1 MPSFSE
7 ILSKPTVF
15 FDRNV
20 LSPHYIPDT
29 LPFRDREIEKIM
41 VGLSPALLGERPRNM
56 FIYGKTGTGK
66 TCSVKHVLGKMGA
79 YLADAKSMPQGAKAA
94 AHDKDGAKAGAQSGG
109 KPVAQDGGKT
119 GVHEGA
125 KAGASDQKAPAQ
137 QPVHYVSSYVNCKMF
152 NSRYRV
158 IQKITKD
165 ILPSLDS
172 MGFGL
177 AMLYEKMMAEVE
189 TSGKRLIVI
198 LDEVDTVKDL
208 DDLLYTLTRSND
220 ELKQG
225 SVSIIGISNKL
236 SFKEQLGQRSR
247 SSLCE
252 NEMVFAPYTP
262 PQMQAIITQR
272 AKMGFRPHV
281 VEESAINLA
290 AAITG
295 QDIGDARYA
304 LKLLQKAGELS
315 DEKGISKIT
324 DKEVEEA
331 RRSVESDV
339 AFEAIST
346 LPDHQQLVLLAIA
359 NLTLDKG
366 KNTRLTGGT
375 SEEDESHL
383 ISGEVYEEY
392 SKISRHFRKPRR
404 SARWFR
410 EYLNDLEL
418 LGLIT
423 TTESGAGQR
432 GRTRLIRIGYPA
444 QDVKKIIE
452 KNFTIIESGE

>member
-15 FDRNV
+15 SDRNV

-29 LPFRDREIEKIM
+29 LPFRDKEIEKIM
-41 VGLSPALLGERPRNM
+41 VGLSPALKGERPRNM

-66 TCSVKHVLGKMGA
+66 TCSVKHVLGKMGE
-79 YLADAKSMPQGAKAA
+79 YKEEGKPSPHGSKVD
-94 AHDKDGAKAGAQSGG
+94 AKAGQTAQ
-109 KPVAQDGGKT
+109 
-119 GVHEGA
+119 
-125 KAGASDQKAPAQ
+125 AP
-137 QPVHYVSSYVNCKMF
+137 YVSSYVNCKMF

-189 TSGKRLIVI
+189 TSGRRLIVI

-208 DDLLYTLTRSND
+208 DDLLYTLTRAND

-225 SVSIIGISNKL
+225 SISIIGISNKL
-236 SFKEQLGQRSR
+236 SFKEKLGQRSR

-252 NEMVFAPYTP
+252 NEMIFASYTP
-262 PQMQAIITQR
+262 PQMQAIISQR

-281 VEESAINLA
+281 VDDSAINLA

-295 QDIGDARYA
+295 QDVGDARYA
-304 LKLLQKAGELS
+304 LKLLQKAGEIA

-359 NLTLDKG
+359 NLSIDKG
-366 KNTRLTGGT
+366 KNTRLTEGAG
-375 SEEDESHL
+375 EEDDSFL

-392 SKISRHFRKPRR
+392 SKVARKFRKPRR
-404 SARWFR
+404 SARWYR
-410 EYLNDLEL
+410 EYLNDLEM

-423 TTESGAGQR
+423 TIESGAGQR
-432 GRTRLIRIGYPA
+432 GRTRLIRIGYLA
-444 QDVKKIIE
+444 TDVKKIVE
-452 KNFTIIESGE
+452 KNFSIIESADEEKS

>member
-15 FDRNV
+15 SDRNV
-20 LSPHYIPDT
+20 LSPHYVPDT
-29 LPFRDREIEKIM
+29 LPFRDKEIEKIM
-41 VGLSPALLGERPRNM
+41 VGLSPALKGERPRNM
-56 FIYGKTGTGK
+56 FVYGKTGTGK
-66 TCSVKHVLGKMGA
+66 TCSVKHVLAKMGE
-79 YLADAKSMPQGAKAA
+79 YKAEGKPL
-94 AHDKDGAKAGAQSGG
+94 HQGG
-109 KPVAQDGGKT
+109 KAVAQDGGKADAKS
-119 GVHEGA
+119 GA
-125 KAGASDQKAPAQ
+125 AAQDGSKAAQ
-137 QPVHYVSSYVNCKMF
+137 PPFVSSYVNCKMF

-177 AMLYEKMMAEVE
+177 AMLYEKMMGEVE
-189 TSGKRLIVI
+189 TSGRRLIVV

-262 PQMQAIITQR
+262 HQMQAIISQR
-272 AKMGFRPHV
+272 AKMGFKPRV
-281 VEESAINLA
+281 VDDSAINLA

-304 LKLLQKAGELS
+304 LKLLQKAGEIA

-331 RRSVESDV
+331 RRSVETDV

-359 NLTLDKG
+359 NLTIDKG
-366 KNTRLTGGT
+366 KNTRLTSGSG
-375 SEEDESHL
+375 EDEESSL

-392 SKISRHFRKPRR
+392 SRVSRQFRKPRR
-404 SARWFR
+404 SARWYR

-444 QDVKKIIE
+444 SDVKKIVE
-452 KNFTIIESGE
+452 KNFTIIESDRDEKS